1 MNTVDEAAFLAG
13 FAPFDALGA
22 HELAAVAASAHEQ
35 TYGAGVSLLV
45 EDGTPSEHLFVV
57 RSGSVELLHQG
68 EAVDIL
74 GPGESFGQ
82 PSLLTGL
89 APAFTVRTREDTVC
103 ILIPREQGIG
113 VFTGPAGAAHLAKT
127 MRSRLVQTGHVVHAL
142 PELGTIQV
150 VDLIDRPP
158 VFCEG
163 SVTIRRG
170 AQIMSDHHISA
181 VLVRDGD
188 NLSILTDAVLR
199 ERVIA
204 EGISV
209 ETPVSQIV
217 QPAVQVGPDRIA
229 IDAVVVMLDAHT
241 DTIVVVD
248 SARRVLGVL
257 SATDL
262 AGLETRS
269 PFALRHA
276 VLRAGDV
283 AELAAVAQRLPS
295 LFLALLGAGIGPL
308 DVVRV
313 LSLQV
318 DSLVAQLVA
327 LAMAEHGRAP
337 AAWAWLVLGSVAR
350 REFTLGSDIESALAY
365 DGTGGEEVDRYFA
378 VVAEDVTRGLTSCG
392 FALDPNDVLASN
404 PLWRMPGSQ
413 WAEVF
418 GACLDSPDRSH
429 LIRANVAFDFRQ
441 VAGAL
446 DVTPPLVAVLRE
458 AKKYPDFLRRLARTA
473 TDFKPPLGFRGALVV
488 HSKDTTPGIDLKQGG
503 AIPIT
508 NLARFFALSNGI
520 TISSTA
526 DRLAAVKDAGA
537 LDTETAE
544 ALREALEIVMRLRLE
559 HHAAQ
564 IEAGAKR
571 DNVVDPAGLPPL
583 ARAQLREAFRAVA
596 HAQKHLSV
604 YVPLGL

>member
-1 MNTVDEAAFLAG
+1 MNTVDQAAFLAG

-22 HELAAVAASAHEQ
+22 DELAAVAASAKVQSCRSGE
-35 TYGAGVSLLV
+35 SLLV
-45 EDGTPSEHLFVV
+45 EDGTPSAHLFVV
-57 RSGSVELLHQG
+57 RSGSVELMHQG
-68 EAVDIL
+68 EAVDVL

-89 APAFTVRTREDTVC
+89 APAFTVRAREDTVC
-103 ILIPREQGIG
+103 FLIPREQAIA
-113 VFTGPAGAAHLAKT
+113 VFAGRAGATYLAKT
-127 MRSRLVQTGHVVHAL
+127 LRSRLVQTGHVVHAL
-142 PELGTIQV
+142 PELGTIRV
-150 VDLIDRPP
+150 SDLIDRPP
-158 VFCEG
+158 VFCDG

-170 AQIMSDHHISA
+170 AQIMSENHVSA
-181 VLVRDGD
+181 LLVRDGD
-188 NLSILTDAVLR
+188 NLSILTDAALR

-204 EGISV
+204 QGMSAES
-209 ETPVSQIV
+209 PVSQIAH
-217 QPAVQVGPDRIA
+217 PAVLVGPERIA
-229 IDAVVVMLDAHT
+229 VDAVVEMLDADT
-241 DTIVVVD
+241 DNIVVVD

-276 VLRAGDV
+276 ILSARDV
-283 AELAAVAQRLPS
+283 EELAAAARRLPR

-308 DVVRV
+308 DVGRV

-318 DSLVAQLVA
+318 DSLMTRLVE
-327 LAMAEHGRAP
+327 LAMAEHGPAP
-337 AAWAWLVLGSVAR
+337 APWAWLVLGSTAR
-350 REFTLGSDIESALAY
+350 REFTLGSDIENALAY
-365 DGTGGEEVDRYFA
+365 DSAEAENVDGYFA
-378 VVAEDVTRGLTSCG
+378 RVAQDVTRGLDRCG
-392 FALDPNDVLASN
+392 FALDPNNILASN
-404 PLWRMPGSQ
+404 PLWRMPGSR

-418 GACLDSPDRSH
+418 RACLDSPDRSH

-458 AKKYPDFLRRLARTA
+458 ARAHPDFLRRLARTA

-488 HSKDTTPGIDLKQGG
+488 HSKDTARGVDLKQGG
-503 AIPIT
+503 SIPIT

-520 TISSTA
+520 TISSTTG
-526 DRLAAVKDAGA
+526 RLAAVKEMGAIDA
-537 LDTETAE
+537 ETAE
-544 ALREALEIVMRLRLE
+544 ALREAFEIVMRLRLE

-564 IEAGAKR
+564 IQGEAKP
-571 DNVVDPAGLPPL
+571 DNVVEPAELPPL
-583 ARAQLREAFRAVA
+583 TRTQLREAFRAVA
-596 HAQKHLSV
+596 HAQKTLSV